1 MFVDRP
7 VGIDLGTTNSEIAML
22 DPSER
27 DLHIYADRF
36 GRRTVPSAV
45 AWDPKGE
52 AFLVGHAARQRRGK
66 TPPPIE
72 SIKRKMGQAAKVDVG
87 PHALAPEDVSAKI
100 LAELRARMSEHLG
113 KQASEGIEVRV
124 DRAVITVPAYFDAPQ
139 VEATRKAGEMA
150 GLDVIGIL
158 QEPTAA
164 AIYHT
169 WKSRLGDG
177 NFLVYDLGGGTFDV
191 SILRCLGGEYQVL
204 AIDGDNYLGGD
215 DLDRRFAEKLR
226 GILVTRG
233 YALDL
238 DVRGDEAD
246 RQRFGRLVHLAQE
259 IKESLSTSEVVS
271 VGKQDF
277 MQDKNGENVSFE
289 GDIGR
294 AEYENAIGD
303 LVETTI
309 TCCERALARSA
320 ETSSVDLGQI
330 DHVVLVGG
338 STRVPMVVR
347 RVTEA
352 ICKKSRSEKPLQDE
366 VDTCVALGA
375 AIHAA
380 QLGGLRIGETDR
392 KIAVSFTTPLVSQGS
407 KIRLGVRV
415 EQAPEGAAE
424 IAILRGFGA
433 QGAGRRPEA
442 PSVDGA
448 SGADEIAKVALPD
461 AAGAVVRL
469 DVPLGEEPEHA
480 ARIALRSVEREVLA
494 ELPFALYRGDVRPR
508 ASALSRPSV
517 VAKDLAIE
525 VVRAGRRER
534 RVLIARGAGL
544 PAEVK
549 SRFFTADQ
557 SGAVVL
563 RLLQNRMP
571 IKTLLLTVP
580 RELPVST
587 PVDLTL
593 RCDDAMRMEARAVVA
608 GQELW
613 AQVEPPAAPR
623 FDPAGAV
630 EALLEE
636 AESTSKALW
645 GSSAMSYRAEADML
659 VAGIREVVATDPD
672 KLQAL
677 CEKLRLLVD
686 WYRGDPNET
695 LSPPMARFE
704 AELDELRRRVYR
716 ASGNLYGMDRAA
728 WEKRLAEIEAR
739 AMAAYEASDAVA
751 WRRVFNEVQALDE
764 TAMQEEFAQMRLD
777 DPAYL
782 ERRLRNERYYAQSVE
797 RKLVDF
803 VPSSSDV
810 GPMQVS
816 ERDKLVAQLHEK
828 VLEPLK
834 NLTSDTNDAAALRR
848 KLEAINAETSRI
860 DNARERLPS
869 LGLVTERG
877 GN

>member
-27 DLHIYADRF
+27 DLHIFADRF

-45 AWDPKGE
+45 AWDPKAE
-52 AFLVGHAARQRRGK
+52 AFVVGHAARQRRGK
-66 TPPPIE
+66 TPAPIE
-72 SIKRKMGQAAKVDVG
+72 SIKRRMGQTVTVEVG
-87 PHALAPEDVSAKI
+87 PHALSPAEISAKI
-100 LAELRARMSEHLG
+100 LEELRVRMREHLN
-113 KQASEGIEVRV
+113 KQASSGIEARV

-139 VEATRKAGEMA
+139 VEATRLAGELA
-150 GLDVIGIL
+150 GLEVIGIL

-169 WKSRLGDG
+169 WKSRLSDG

-204 AIDGDNYLGGD
+204 AIDGDNFLGGD
-215 DLDRRFAEKLR
+215 DLDRRFAERLRLKL
-226 GILVTRG
+226 VERG
-233 YALDL
+233 YSLDL
-238 DVRGDEAD
+238 DVRNSEDD
-246 RQRFGRLVHLAQE
+246 RVKFGRIVHLAQE
-259 IKESLSTSEVVS
+259 IKESLSTSDVVNVS
-271 VGKQDF
+271 KQDF
-277 MQDKNGENVSFE
+277 MKDKNDESVSFE

-294 AEYENAIGD
+294 DEYEKVVGD

-309 TCCERALARSA
+309 TCCERAIARSA
-320 ETSSVDLGQI
+320 ETSSVDLSQI

-347 RVTEA
+347 RVIEA

-380 QLGGLRIGETDR
+380 QLGGLRLGEDD
-392 KIAVSFTTPLVSQGS
+392 KKVAISFMTPLVSQS
-407 KIRLGVRV
+407 AKIRLGLRFDQVPSSAEEGIIFRGISAQDGMDEITRIAVPESNETIVRV
-415 EQAPEGAAE
+415 E
-424 IAILRGFGA
+424 
-433 QGAGRRPEA
+433 
-442 PSVDGA
+442 
-448 SGADEIAKVALPD
+448 
-461 AAGAVVRL
+461 
-469 DVPLGEEPEHA
+469 VPLGEEPEQGM
-480 ARIALRSVEREVLA
+480 RISVRSAEREVLA

-517 VAKDLAIE
+517 VAKDIALE

-534 RVLIARGAGL
+534 RVLISRGAGL
-544 PAEVK
+544 PTEAK
-549 SRFFTADQ
+549 HRFFTADQ

-571 IKTLLLTVP
+571 IKALLLQVP
-580 RELPVST
+580 KELPIGT

-630 EALLEE
+630 EALIED
-636 AESTSKALW
+636 AEKTGKNLW
-645 GSSAMSYRAEADML
+645 GSSADGYRTESDML
-659 VAGIREVVATDPD
+659 IAGIREVVMTDPD
-672 KLQAL
+672 KMQAL
-677 CEKLRLLVD
+677 CEKLRILVD

-695 LSPPMARFE
+695 LNPPMARFE
-704 AELDELRRRVYR
+704 SDLADLQRVVYR
-716 ASGNLYGMDRAA
+716 ATGTLHGMDRAG
-728 WEKRLAEIEAR
+728 WDKRIEDIQAR
-739 AMAAYEASDAVA
+739 ASAAYEANDAVV
-751 WRRVFNEVQALDE
+751 WRRVYNEVQALYE
-764 TAMQEEFAQMRLD
+764 TAVQEEFSAMRLD
-777 DPAYL
+777 DPAFL
-782 ERRLRNERYYAQSVE
+782 ERRIRNERLYAQTIE
-797 RKLVDF
+797 RKLADF

-810 GPMQVS
+810 GTLQLA
-816 ERDKLVAQLHEK
+816 ERDKLAVQLQEK
-828 VLEPLK
+828 AIDQLR
-834 NLTSDTNDAAALRR
+834 NLTADTKDAAALRR
-848 KLEAINAETSRI
+848 KLEAVRAETSRI
-860 DNARERLPS
+860 DTALERLPS

-877 GN
+877 GA

>member
-72 SIKRKMGQAAKVDVG
+72 SIKRKMGQAALVEVG
-87 PHALAPEDVSAKI
+87 PHALAPEEVSAKI

-113 KQASEGIEVRV
+113 KQAAEGIEVRV

-150 GLDVIGIL
+150 GLDVIGVL

-215 DLDRRFAEKLR
+215 DFDRRFAEKLR
-226 GILVTRG
+226 VMLVARG

-246 RQRFGRLVHLAQE
+246 RQRFSRLVHLAQE
-259 IKESLSTSEVVS
+259 IKESLSTSDVVS
-271 VGKQDF
+271 VSKQEF
-277 MQDKNGENVSFE
+277 MQDKNGEAVSFE
-289 GDIGR
+289 GDVGR
-294 AEYENAIGD
+294 ADYEKAIGD

-347 RVTEA
+347 RVMEA

-380 QLGGLRIGETDR
+380 QLGGLRIGDPER
-392 KIAVSFTTPLVSQGS
+392 KITVGFTTPLVSQGA

-424 IAILRGFGA
+424 IAILRGM
-433 QGAGRRPEA
+433 
-442 PSVDGA
+442 
-448 SGADEIAKVALPD
+448 SGAEEITKAALPD
-461 AAGAVVRL
+461 ATDVVVRL

-480 ARIALRSVEREVLA
+480 SRVALRSVEREVLA

-571 IKTLLLTVP
+571 IKTLLLQVP
-580 RELPVST
+580 RELPVGT

-630 EALLEE
+630 ESLLEE
-636 AESTSKALW
+636 AEATNKSLW
-645 GSSAMSYRAEADML
+645 GMSAQSYRAEADML

-686 WYRGDPNET
+686 WYRGDKNEA
-695 LSPPMARFE
+695 LSPPMARFQE
-704 AELDELRRRVYR
+704 ELDGLRRRVYR
-716 ASGNLYGMDRAA
+716 ASGNIYGMDRVA
-728 WEKRLAEIEAR
+728 WEKRLADIEAR
-739 AMAAYEASDAVA
+739 AAAAYEASDAVA

-782 ERRLRNERYYAQSVE
+782 ERRLRNERYFAQSVE

-810 GPMQVS
+810 GALQTT

-828 VLEPLK
+828 ALEPLK
-834 NLTSDTNDAAALRR
+834 NLTSDTTDAGALRR
-848 KLEAINAETSRI
+848 KLEAINAEISRI
-860 DNARERLPS
+860 DNASERLPS

-877 GN
+877 GA

>member
-27 DLHIYADRF
+27 DLHIFADRF
-36 GRRTVPSAV
+36 GRRTIPSAV
-45 AWDPKGE
+45 AWDPKTE
-52 AFLVGHAARQRRGK
+52 AFVVGHAARSRRGK

-72 SIKRKMGQAAKVDVG
+72 SIKRRMGQATKVDVG
-87 PHALAPEDVSAKI
+87 PHALTPDEVSAKI
-100 LAELRARMSEHLG
+100 LGELRDRMREHLG
-113 KQASEGIEVRV
+113 KQAAEGLEVRV
-124 DRAVITVPAYFDAPQ
+124 ERAVITVPAYFDAPQ
-139 VEATRKAGEMA
+139 VEATRKAGELA
-150 GLDVIGIL
+150 GLEVIGIL

-191 SILRCLGGEYQVL
+191 SILRCIGGEYQVL

-226 GILVTRG
+226 VQLVERG
-233 YALDL
+233 YALAL
-238 DVRGDEAD
+238 DVRGDEED
-246 RQRFGRLVHLAQE
+246 RLRFGRIVHLAQE
-259 IKESLSTSEVVS
+259 IKESLSTSDVVS
-271 VGKQDF
+271 VSKQDF
-277 MQDKNGENVSFE
+277 MQDKNGEPVSFE
-289 GDIGR
+289 AEIGR
-294 AEYENAIGD
+294 AEYEKAIAD

-309 TCCERALARSA
+309 ACCERALARSA
-320 ETSSVDLGQI
+320 ETASIDLSQI

-338 STRVPMVVR
+338 STRVPLVVR

-352 ICKKSRSEKPLQDE
+352 LCKKSRAEAPLQDE

-380 QLGGLRIGETDR
+380 QIGGLRLGDVDKKTT
-392 KIAVSFTTPLVSQGS
+392 VSFTTPLVTQSAR
-407 KIRLGVRV
+407 IRVGVRV
-415 EQAPEGAAE
+415 EEAPEAAAE
-424 IAILRGFGA
+424 VAVLR
-433 QGAGRRPEA
+433 
-442 PSVDGA
+442 GA
-448 SGADEIAKVALPD
+448 SGATGGEDILARAALPETP
-461 AAGAVVRL
+461 GGVLRL
-469 DVPLGEEPEHA
+469 EVPLGDEQESFV
-480 ARIALRSVEREVLA
+480 RLALRSVEREVLS

-525 VVRAGRRER
+525 VVRAGRRDR
-534 RVLIARGAGL
+534 RVLVSRGAGL
-544 PAEVK
+544 PVEVK

-571 IKTLLLTVP
+571 IKTLLLQVP
-580 RELPVST
+580 RELPVGT

-593 RCDDAMRMEARAVVA
+593 RCDEAMRMEARAVVA

-613 AQVEPPAAPR
+613 AQVEPPAAPK

-630 EALLEE
+630 ESLLDE
-636 AESTSKALW
+636 ADATSRSLW
-645 GSSAMSYRAEADML
+645 GMNANMYRAEADML
-659 VAGIREVVATDPD
+659 TAGIREVVSTDPD

-686 WYRGDPNET
+686 WYRGDPNEALT
-695 LSPPMARFE
+695 PPLQNFE
-704 AELDELRRRVYR
+704 AELDALRRLVYR
-716 ASGNLYGMDRAA
+716 SSNSLYGMDRKQ
-728 WEKRLAEIEAR
+728 WEAR
-739 AMAAYEASDAVA
+739 LDDITSRAHKAYEASDAVA
-751 WRRVFNEVQALDE
+751 WRRVYNEVQALYE
-764 TAMQEEFAQMRLD
+764 TASQEEFAAMRLD

-782 ERRLRNERYYAQSVE
+782 ERRLRSERAYAADLE
-797 RKLVDF
+797 RKLSDF

-810 GPMQVS
+810 GPMQLA
-816 ERDKLVAQLHEK
+816 ERDRLLATLHEK
-828 VLEPLK
+828 TLVPLST
-834 NLTSDTNDAAALRR
+834 LSFEGGGDTAPLRR
-848 KLEAINAETSRI
+848 RLEAIHAETARI
-860 DNARERLPS
+860 EQAFERIPS

-877 GN
+877 GS

>member
-66 TPPPIE
+66 TPPPVE
-72 SIKRKMGQAAKVDVG
+72 SIKRKMGQNATVEVG
-87 PHALAPEDVSAKI
+87 PHALTPEEVSAKI
-100 LAELRARMSEHLG
+100 LAELRARLSEHLG
-113 KQASEGIEVRV
+113 KQAAEGIEVRV

-150 GLDVIGIL
+150 GLEVIGVL

-226 GILVTRG
+226 GMLVERG

-238 DVRGDEAD
+238 DVRGDEED

-271 VGKQDF
+271 LSKQDF
-277 MQDKNGENVSFE
+277 MQDKNGEAVSFE

-294 AEYENAIGD
+294 AEYEKAIGD

-380 QLGGLRIGETDR
+380 QLGGLRIGDADR

-407 KIRLGVRV
+407 KLRLGVRV
-415 EQAPEGAAE
+415 EEAPEGAAE
-424 IAILRGFGA
+424 IVIFRGMNGT
-433 QGAGRRPEA
+433 E
-442 PSVDGA
+442 
-448 SGADEIAKVALPD
+448 EITKATLPD
-461 AAGAVVRL
+461 AAGVVVRM
-469 DVPLGEEPEHA
+469 DVPLGEEPEQTS
-480 ARIALRSVEREVLA
+480 RVALRSVEREVLA

-571 IKTLLLTVP
+571 IKTLLLQVP
-580 RELPVST
+580 RELAVGT

-630 EALLEE
+630 ESLLEE
-636 AESTSKALW
+636 AESTNKSLW
-645 GSSAMSYRAEADML
+645 GASAQSYRAEADML

-704 AELDELRRRVYR
+704 SELDDLRRRVYR
-716 ASGNLYGMDRAA
+716 TSGNLYGMDRAA
-728 WEKRLAEIEAR
+728 WEKRLADIEAR
-739 AMAAYEASDAVA
+739 AMAAYEANDAVA

-810 GPMQVS
+810 GSMQIA

-828 VLEPLK
+828 VLGPLGS
-834 NLTSDTNDAAALRR
+834 LTADTTDAGALRR
-848 KLEAINAETSRI
+848 KLEGINAETARI
-860 DNARERLPS
+860 DSARERLPS

-877 GN
+877 GS

>member
-27 DLHIYADRF
+27 DLHIFADRF

-52 AFLVGHAARQRRGK
+52 AFLVGYSARQRRGK
-66 TPPPIE
+66 TPPPVE
-72 SIKRKMGQAAKVDVG
+72 SVKRKMGQSTKVDVG
-87 PHALAPEDVSAKI
+87 PHALLPEEVSSKI

-113 KQASEGIEVRV
+113 KQAAEGIEVRV

-139 VEATRKAGEMA
+139 VEATRKAGEIA
-150 GLDVIGIL
+150 GLEVIGVL

-204 AIDGDNYLGGD
+204 AIDGDNFLGGD

-226 GILVTRG
+226 VMLVARG

-238 DVRGDEAD
+238 DVRGDEED
-246 RQRFGRLVHLAQE
+246 RQRFSRLVHLAQE
-259 IKESLSTSEVVS
+259 IKESLSTAEVVS
-271 VGKQDF
+271 VAKQDF
-277 MQDKNGENVSFE
+277 MQDKNGEHVSFE

-294 AEYENAIGD
+294 AEYEKVIGD

-338 STRVPMVVR
+338 STRVPLVVR

-380 QLGGLRIGETDR
+380 QLGGLRIGNDDR
-392 KIAVSFTTPLVSQGS
+392 KITINFTTPLVSQSS

-415 EQAPEGAAE
+415 EEAPEGAAE
-424 IAILRGFGA
+424 IVVLRGA
-433 QGAGRRPEA
+433 Q
-442 PSVDGA
+442 
-448 SGADEIAKVALPD
+448 SGAEEIARAALPE
-461 AAGAVVRL
+461 AAGAVLRL
-469 DVPLGEEPEHA
+469 DVPLGEEPEQA
-480 ARIALRSVEREVLA
+480 ARICLRSVEREVLA

-517 VAKDLAIE
+517 VAKDLSIE
-525 VVRAGRRER
+525 IVRAGRRER

-563 RLLQNRMP
+563 RILQNRMP
-571 IKTLLLTVP
+571 IKTLLLQVP
-580 RELPVST
+580 RELPVGT

-613 AQVEPPAAPR
+613 AQIEPPAAPR

-636 AESTSKALW
+636 AESTNKNLW
-645 GSSAMSYRAEADML
+645 GSSAQSYRAEADML
-659 VAGIREVVATDPD
+659 IAGIREVVTTDPD

-677 CEKLRLLVD
+677 SEKLRLLVD

-739 AMAAYEASDAVA
+739 ATAAYEASDAVA
-751 WRRVFNEVQALDE
+751 WRRVYNEVQALDE
-764 TAMQEEFAQMRLD
+764 TAMQEEFAAMRLD

-782 ERRLRNERYYAQSVE
+782 ERRLQSERYYAQSIE

-810 GPMQVS
+810 GPMQVA
-816 ERDKLVAQLHEK
+816 ERDKLLVSLHDK
-828 VLEPLK
+828 VLAPLGS
-834 NLTSDTNDAAALRR
+834 LTADTNDAGALRR

-877 GN
+877 GG

>member
-27 DLHIYADRF
+27 DLHIFTDRF

-45 AWDPKGE
+45 AWDPKAE
-52 AFLVGHAARQRRGK
+52 AYVVGHPARQRRGK
-66 TPPPIE
+66 TPGPIE
-72 SIKRKMGQAAKVDVG
+72 SIKRRMGQAVTVEVG
-87 PHALAPEDVSAKI
+87 PNALSPAEISAKI
-100 LAELRARMSEHLG
+100 LEELRLRMREHLN
-113 KQASEGIEVRV
+113 KQASSGFEARV

-139 VEATRKAGEMA
+139 VEATRLAGELA

-215 DLDRRFAEKLR
+215 DFDRRFAERLR
-226 GILVTRG
+226 NMLVERG
-233 YALDL
+233 YSLDL
-238 DVRGDEAD
+238 DVRNNEDD
-246 RQRFGRLVHLAQE
+246 RAKFGRIVHLAQE
-259 IKESLSTSEVVS
+259 IKESLSTSDVVNVS
-271 VGKQDF
+271 KQEF
-277 MQDKNGENVSFE
+277 MKDKNDDSVSFE
-289 GDIGR
+289 AEIGR
-294 AEYENAIGD
+294 AEYEKAIAD

-320 ETSSVDLGQI
+320 ETSSVDLSQI

-338 STRVPMVVR
+338 STRVPMVIR
-347 RVTEA
+347 RVVES

-380 QLGGLRIGETDR
+380 QLGGLRVGEDQ
-392 KIAVSFTTPLVSQGS
+392 KKVAVSFTTPLVSQS
-407 KIRLGVRV
+407 AKVRLGLRFDQVPSNAEEAIVFRGISAQESTDEITRVAVPDSNTTIVRV
-415 EQAPEGAAE
+415 E
-424 IAILRGFGA
+424 I
-433 QGAGRRPEA
+433 
-442 PSVDGA
+442 
-448 SGADEIAKVALPD
+448 
-461 AAGAVVRL
+461 
-469 DVPLGEEPEHA
+469 PLGEEPEQGM
-480 ARIALRSVEREVLA
+480 RLSVRSSEREVLA
-494 ELPFALYRGDVRPR
+494 ELPFAVYRGDVRPR

-517 VAKDLAIE
+517 VAKDIALE
-525 VVRAGRRER
+525 VIRAGRRER
-534 RVLIARGAGL
+534 RVLISRGAGL
-544 PAEVK
+544 PIEAK
-549 SRFFTADQ
+549 HRFFTADQ

-571 IKTLLLTVP
+571 IKTLLLQVP
-580 RELPVST
+580 KDLPVGT
-587 PVDLTL
+587 PVELTL

-630 EALLEE
+630 ESLIED
-636 AESTSKALW
+636 AEKTGKNLW
-645 GSSAMSYRAEADML
+645 GSSSNAYRHEADML
-659 VAGIREVVATDPD
+659 ISGIRETVMTDPD
-672 KLQAL
+672 KMQAL
-677 CEKLRLLVD
+677 AEKLKILVD

-704 AELDELRRRVYR
+704 AELADLRRVVYR
-716 ASGNLYGMDRAA
+716 ATGNLHGLDRAG
-728 WEKRLAEIEAR
+728 WDKRIEDIETR
-739 AMAAYEASDAVA
+739 ASAAYEANDAVV
-751 WRRVFNEVQALDE
+751 WRRVYNEVQALYE
-764 TAMQEEFAQMRLD
+764 TAVQEEFSAMRLD
-777 DPAYL
+777 DPSYL
-782 ERRLRNERYYAQSVE
+782 ERRIRSERLYAQSVE
-797 RKLVDF
+797 RKLADF
-803 VPSSSDV
+803 VPSSSEV
-810 GPMQVS
+810 GPLQLA
-816 ERDKLVAQLHEK
+816 ERDKLFAQLQEK
-828 VLEPLK
+828 SVEPLR
-834 NLTSDTNDAAALRR
+834 NLSADTKDAAALRR
-848 KLEAINAETSRI
+848 KLEAVNAETSRI
-860 DNARERLPS
+860 DSSIERLHS

-877 GN
+877 GA

>member
-52 AFLVGHAARQRRGK
+52 AFLVGYAARQRRGK
-66 TPPPIE
+66 TPPPVE
-72 SIKRKMGQAAKVDVG
+72 SIKRKMGQNAKVDVG

-226 GILVTRG
+226 GILVARG

-238 DVRGDEAD
+238 DVRGDEED

-271 VGKQDF
+271 VSKQDF
-277 MQDKNGENVSFE
+277 MQDKSGENVSFE

-294 AEYENAIGD
+294 ADYEKAIGD

-380 QLGGLRIGETDR
+380 QLGGLRIGEPER
-392 KIAVSFTTPLVSQGS
+392 KIMVSFTTPLVSQGS

-424 IAILRGFGA
+424 IAVLRGM
-433 QGAGRRPEA
+433 
-442 PSVDGA
+442 
-448 SGADEIAKVALPD
+448 SGAEEVAKAALPD

-480 ARIALRSVEREVLA
+480 SRVALRSVEREVLA

-517 VAKDLAIE
+517 VAKDLSIE

-571 IKTLLLTVP
+571 IKALLLQVP
-580 RELPVST
+580 RELPVGT

-636 AESTSKALW
+636 AEATSKSLW
-645 GSSAMSYRAEADML
+645 GTSATHYRAEADML

-704 AELDELRRRVYR
+704 AELNELRRRVYR
-716 ASGNLYGMDRAA
+716 ASGNLYGMDRSA
-728 WEKRLAEIEAR
+728 WEKRLAELEAR

-782 ERRLRNERYYAQSVE
+782 ERRLRSERYYAQSVE
-797 RKLVDF
+797 RHLVDF

-810 GPMQVS
+810 GSLQVA
-816 ERDKLVAQLHEK
+816 ERDKLVVQLQEK
-828 VLEPLK
+828 VLAPLA
-834 NLTSDTNDAAALRR
+834 NLTADTTDAAALRR

-860 DNARERLPS
+860 DGARERLPS

-877 GN
+877 GA